1 MVKLFQGDCQ
11 SIQNDV
17 NSWIEV
23 YQPAIVDFRQSMI
36 VMEHSIVILLTFRYE
51 ARSDTSRVEYKM
63 DRIKK

>member
-11 SIQNDV
+11 SVQSDV

-23 YQPAIVDFRQSMI
+23 YNPAITDFRQSMI
-36 VMEHSIVILLTFRYE
+36 VMEHSIVILLTFLYQ
-51 ARSDTSRVEYKM
+51 AKSDTSRVEYKM